1 MSDID
6 RKIAK
11 GAAWM
16 VLFKLV
22 DRGIGVV
29 STVVLARL
37 LLPAD
42 FGLVA
47 MAMTLIGALQLLV
60 AFSFDVALIQNPDAG
75 RDEFDTAW
83 TFNVLFAAACG
94 VVLALLAPMAAVF
107 YNEPRLAAVIYSLA
121 IGFVLQGFSNIGP
134 VSFRREMRFD
144 REFKFLLGKRMATC
158 VTIPLAFYLH
168 NYWALVIGQLTGT
181 VLSVWLSYSVSD
193 YRPRFS
199 LRAKVDLFH
208 KSKWLMVN
216 NLFQFLNNRA
226 GQFIL
231 GRYAGAQALGVYSI
245 ASEISSLPTT
255 ELVAPVNRAA
265 FPGYAKAAGNLAALR
280 ASFLNV
286 VSSIAMVALP
296 AGVSILVVADLLVPA
311 ALGWKWQSAVPIIQI
326 LAIYGV
332 IEAVQNNIGYVYLAL
347 GRTTLITWTAGLQ
360 FALLVSLLIPGI
372 LWFGVLGAAGAFL
385 VTMILMIPVN
395 QYLIARCL
403 GLSALQFVRH
413 VMRPLVASSVM
424 GAVVLL
430 LKDALQPRPVTLDY
444 VMALLLCVAAG
455 ALVYAGSLYALWRW
469 AGRPSG
475 PEGYAFARLEDV
487 LRKRG
492 RVSSQPPGA

>member
-1 MSDID
+1 MTDID
-6 RKIAK
+6 RKIAA

-16 VLFKLV
+16 VLFKLI
-22 DRGIGVV
+22 DRGIGLV

-60 AFSFDVALIQNPDAG
+60 SFSFDIALIQNPDAG

-83 TFNVLFAAACG
+83 TFSVMFATGCG
-94 VVLALLAPMAAVF
+94 IVLAMLAPWASAF

-121 IGFVLQGFSNIGP
+121 FGFVLQGFANIGP

-245 ASEISSLPTT
+245 ASEISTLPTT
-255 ELVAPVNRAA
+255 ELVAPINRAA
-265 FPGYAKAAGNLAALR
+265 FPGYARAAGKLETLR

-286 VSSIAMVALP
+286 VASIALFALP
-296 AGVSILVVADLLVPA
+296 AGVGILVVADLLVPA
-311 ALGWKWQSAVPIIQI
+311 ALGWKWQAAVPIIQI

-347 GRTTLITWTAGLQ
+347 GRTTLITFTAGLQ
-360 FALLVSLLIPGI
+360 FTLLVSLLIPGI
-372 LWFGVLGAAGAFL
+372 LWHGVLGAAGAFL
-385 VTMILMIPVN
+385 ATITLMVPVN
-395 QYLIARCL
+395 QCLIARCL

-413 VMRPLVASSVM
+413 VMRPLAASLAM
-424 GAVVLL
+424 GAVVVL
-430 LKDALQPRPVTLDY
+430 LKHALAPRPVTLDY
-444 VMALLLCVAAG
+444 VLALLLCVAAG
-455 ALVYAGSLYALWRW
+455 AITYAAALYALWRW
-469 AGRPSG
+469 AGRPGG
-475 PEGYAFARLEDV
+475 PEAFTFAKLEAMM
-487 LRKRG
+487 RKLG
-492 RVSSQPPGA
+492 RVLALPGR

>member
-6 RKIAK
+6 RKIAT

-16 VLFKLV
+16 VLFKLI
-22 DRGIGVV
+22 DRGIGLV

-60 AFSFDVALIQNPDAG
+60 SFSFDIALIQDPNAG

-83 TFNVLFAAACG
+83 TFNVLFATGCG
-94 VVLALLAPMAAVF
+94 IVLALLAPGAGAF
-107 YNEPRLAAVIYSLA
+107 YNEARLAPVIYSLA
-121 IGFVLQGFSNIGP
+121 LGFVLQGFSNIGP
-134 VSFRREMRFD
+134 VTFRREMRFD

-158 VTIPLAFYLH
+158 VTIPLAFFLH

-199 LRAKVDLFH
+199 MRAKVDLFH

-216 NLFQFLNNRA
+216 NFFQFLNNRA

-245 ASEISSLPTT
+245 ASEISTLPTT
-255 ELVAPVNRAA
+255 ELVAPINRAA
-265 FPGYAKAAGNLAALR
+265 FPGYARAAGNIDSLR

-286 VSSIAMVALP
+286 VASIALFALP
-296 AGVSILVVADLLVPA
+296 AGVGILAVADLLVPA
-311 ALGWKWQSAVPIIQI
+311 ALGWKWLAAVPIIQI

-332 IEAVQNNIGYVYLAL
+332 IESVQNNIGYVYLAL
-347 GRTTLITWTAGLQ
+347 GRTTLITLTAGLQ
-360 FALLVSLLIPGI
+360 FALLVTLLIPGI
-372 LWFGVLGAAGAFL
+372 LWYGVLGAAGAFL
-385 VTMILMIPVN
+385 ATITLMIPVN

-403 GLSALQFVRH
+403 DLSALQFARH
-413 VMRPLVASSVM
+413 MIRPLAASLAM
-424 GAVVLL
+424 GGVVVLL
-430 LKDALQPRPVTLDY
+430 KHALAPRPVTLDY
-444 VMALLLCVAAG
+444 VLALLLCVAAG
-455 ALVYAGSLYALWRW
+455 AVTYTVTLYALWRW
-469 AGRPSG
+469 AGRPGG
-475 PEGYAFARLEDV
+475 PEAFSFAKLEGM
-487 LRKRG
+487 LRKLGSALPLPG
-492 RVSSQPPGA
+492 R

>member
-6 RKIAK
+6 RKIAA

-16 VLFKLV
+16 VLFKLI
-22 DRGIGVV
+22 DRGIGLV

-60 AFSFDVALIQNPDAG
+60 AFSFDIALIQNPDAG

-83 TFNVLFAAACG
+83 TFNVIFATGCG
-94 VVLALLAPMAAVF
+94 IVLALLAPGASVF
-107 YNEPRLAAVIYSLA
+107 YNEARLAPVIYSLA

-134 VSFRREMRFD
+134 VTFRREMRFD

-181 VLSVWLSYSVSD
+181 VISVALSYSVSE
-193 YRPRFS
+193 YRPSFS
-199 LRAKVDLFH
+199 LKAKVDLFH

-245 ASEISSLPTT
+245 ASEISTLPTT
-255 ELVAPVNRAA
+255 ELVAPINRAA
-265 FPGYAKAAGNLAALR
+265 FPGYARAAGNIESLR

-286 VSSIAMVALP
+286 VASIALFALP
-296 AGVSILVVADLLVPA
+296 AGVGILVVADLLVPA
-311 ALGWKWQSAVPIIQI
+311 ALGWKWQAAVPIIQI

-332 IEAVQNNIGYVYLAL
+332 IEAVQNNIGYVYLAM
-347 GRTTLITWTAGLQ
+347 GRTTLITFTAGLQ
-360 FALLVSLLIPGI
+360 FALLVCLLIPCI
-372 LWFGVLGAAGAFL
+372 LWYGVLGAAGAFL
-385 VTMILMIPVN
+385 ATITLMIPVN

-403 GLSALQFVRH
+403 GLSALEFVRH
-413 VMRPLVASSVM
+413 MIRPLVASLAM
-424 GAVVLL
+424 GAVVVL
-430 LKDALQPRPVTLDY
+430 LKNVLAPRPVTLDY
-444 VMALLLCVAAG
+444 VLALLLCVAAG
-455 ALVYAGSLYALWRW
+455 AVTYAVTLYALWRW
-469 AGRPSG
+469 AGRPGG
-475 PEGYAFARLEDV
+475 PEAFSFAKLEGMM
-487 LRKRG
+487 RKLGSALALG
-492 RVSSQPPGA
+492 R

>member
-6 RKIAK
+6 RKIAA

-16 VLFKLV
+16 VLFKLI
-22 DRGIGVV
+22 DRGIGLV

-60 AFSFDVALIQNPDAG
+60 AFSFDIALIQNPDAG

-83 TFNVLFAAACG
+83 TFNVIFATGCG
-94 VVLALLAPMAAVF
+94 VVLALLAPGASVF
-107 YNEPRLAAVIYSLA
+107 YNEARLAPVIYSLA

-134 VSFRREMRFD
+134 VTFRREMRFD

-181 VLSVWLSYSVSD
+181 VISVLLSYSVSD

-199 LRAKVDLFH
+199 LKAKVDLFH

-245 ASEISSLPTT
+245 ASEISTLPTT
-255 ELVAPVNRAA
+255 ELVAPINRAA
-265 FPGYAKAAGNLAALR
+265 FPGYARAAGNIESLR

-286 VSSIAMVALP
+286 VASIALFALP
-296 AGVSILVVADLLVPA
+296 AGVGILVVADLLVPA
-311 ALGWKWQSAVPIIQI
+311 ALGWKWLAAVPIIQI

-332 IEAVQNNIGYVYLAL
+332 IEAVQNNIGYVYLAM
-347 GRTTLITWTAGLQ
+347 GRTTLITLTAGLQ
-360 FALLVSLLIPGI
+360 FALLVCLLIPGI
-372 LWFGVLGAAGAFL
+372 LWHGVLGAAGAFL
-385 VTMILMIPVN
+385 LTITLMIPVN

-403 GLSALQFVRH
+403 NLSALEFVRH
-413 VMRPLVASSVM
+413 MIRPLVASLAM
-424 GAVVLL
+424 GGVVVLL
-430 LKDALQPRPVTLDY
+430 KNALAPRPVTLDY
-444 VMALLLCVAAG
+444 VLALLLCVAAG
-455 ALVYAGSLYALWRW
+455 AVTYVGTLYALWRW
-469 AGRPSG
+469 AGRPGG
-475 PEGYAFARLEDV
+475 PEAFSFAKLEGM
-487 LRKRG
+487 LRKLGNALPLPG
-492 RVSSQPPGA
+492 R